1 MENTKITIYTDG
13 SARGN
18 PGLAGW
24 GAVII
29 FNNDEL
35 KVESRKLKV
44 IEIGGRSEHATNN
57 QMELT
62 SAIEA
67 LKYICTRQDLV
78 QMNVE
83 IFADSKYV
91 INGVNEWIHN
101 WVKNGWRTA
110 AKKPVLNQE
119 LWQELHALN
128 QELKPKW
135 HYVEGHAGHE
145 YNERADV
152 IATSFADNL
161 DIELKK

>member
-1 MENTKITIYTDG
+1 MPNQIRKITIYTDG

-24 GAVII
+24 GVVILYGNKTI
-29 FNNDEL
+29 EL
-35 KVESRKLKV
+35 
-44 IEIGGRSEHATNN
+44 GGRSDHATNN

-67 LKYICTRQDLV
+67 LKYVKLNTQGSP
-78 QMNVE
+78 VE
-83 IFADSKYV
+83 VFADSKYV

-119 LWQELHALN
+119 LWQELHELN

-152 IATSFADNL
+152 IATSFADNEF
-161 DIELKK
+161 IELKK

>member
-1 MENTKITIYTDG
+1 MPNQIRKITIYTDG

-18 PGLAGW
+18 PGSAGW
-24 GAVII
+24 GVVILYGNKTI
-29 FNNDEL
+29 EL
-35 KVESRKLKV
+35 
-44 IEIGGRSEHATNN
+44 GGRSDHATNN

-67 LKYICTRQDLV
+67 LKYVCTRQDLV

-119 LWQELHALN
+119 LWQELHELN

-152 IATSFADNL
+152 IATSFADNEF
-161 DIELKK
+161 IELKK